1 MYKKVRICP
10 IITNQHA
17 SVAVECCL
25 LISFFGFLLILLT
38 FITVCISTQ
47 GKLDRLSY
55 SLVGILR
62 ERTVLYPP
70 QQLLSSADV
79 EELYA
84 VAKIILHD
92 MHINGDLSN
101 LSIKAEELVFPGDK
115 KSNNTLVNRTSLASG
130 STIPEYR
137 FYYAGK
143 KNTNCEAPARLDT
156 LGTLS
161 PDNKLYGKQPL
172 YQVTLCYQIGI
183 GNTFNRLGNITAY
196 AIAVAR

>member
-10 IITNQHA
+10 LITNQHA
-17 SVAVECCL
+17 SVAVEICL
-25 LISFFGFLLILLT
+25 LISLFGFLLVYLT

-70 QQLLSSADV
+70 HQPLSSADV

-101 LSIKAEELVFPGDK
+101 LSIKAEELVFRGDK
-115 KSNNTLVNRTSLASG
+115 KANNTLVNRTSPAPG
-130 STIPEYR
+130 DGIPEYHFFR
-137 FYYAGK
+137 AGK
-143 KNTNCEAPARLDT
+143 KSDNCEAPARLDT
-156 LGTLS
+156 LGALS
-161 PDNKLYGKQPL
+161 PDNNLYGKQPL
-172 YQVTLCYQIGI
+172 YQVTLCYQIGMS
-183 GNTFNRLGNITAY
+183 NTFNKLRNITAY

>member
-1 MYKKVRICP
+1 M
-10 IITNQHA
+10 
-17 SVAVECCL
+17 
-25 LISFFGFLLILLT
+25 ISLFGFLLIFLI

-70 QQLLSSADV
+70 HQPLSSADV

-101 LSIKAEELVFPGDK
+101 LSIKAEELVFRGDK
-115 KSNNTLVNRTSLASG
+115 EANNTLVNRTSLATG
-130 STIPEYR
+130 SAIAEYR
-137 FYYAGK
+137 FFRAGK
-143 KNTNCEAPARLDT
+143 KNNNCEAPARLDT

-161 PDNKLYGKQPL
+161 PDNNLYGKQPL
-172 YQVTLCYQIGI
+172 YQVTLCYQIGMS
-183 GNTFNRLGNITAY
+183 NTFNKLGNITAY

>member
-25 LISFFGFLLILLT
+25 LISLFGFLLVYLT

-62 ERTVLYPP
+62 ERTVLYPR
-70 QQLLSSADV
+70 QQRLTPADV

-101 LSIKAEELVFPGDK
+101 LSIKAEELVFREDETA
-115 KSNNTLVNRTSLASG
+115 NNTLVNRTSPAPG
-130 STIPEYR
+130 GGIPKYHFYR
-137 FYYAGK
+137 AGK
-143 KNTNCEAPARLDT
+143 TNDNCEAPARLDT

-161 PDNKLYGKQPL
+161 PDPKLDGKQPL

-183 GNTFNRLGNITAY
+183 SNTFNKLGNITAY